1 MCERRTL
8 PMPGTE
14 RGWAVA
20 TTSGNC
26 LGRFLVRY
34 SGSKQAGRQAG
45 RQGFARSAIY
55 SCALP
60 RGSAAK
66 LACQKKW
73 IYIYIRRNKCQGEGH
88 WPVPRAPYL
97 RPSVQAHPPR
107 RRPWN
112 KLSQQRFCSCCFYS
126 PPSVLVYTAA
136 MRAHRLASGTSGL

>member
-14 RGWAVA
+14 RGWGGLLPPA
-20 TTSGNC
+20 TAWGAFWCGTRGVS
-26 LGRFLVRY
+26 
-34 SGSKQAGRQAG
+34 RQAG

-73 IYIYIRRNKCQGEGH
+73 IYIYKAQQATKARGKATG
-88 WPVPRAPYL
+88 PRPELLTLGLACNT
-97 RPSVQAHPPR
+97 PR

-112 KLSQQRFCSCCFYS
+112 L
-126 PPSVLVYTAA
+126 T
-136 MRAHRLASGTSGL
+136 